1 MTAKIFEC
9 QMQMYKFSFEKQT
22 EKGKILFLA
31 PRNVKKYYKQKT
43 FLQNNFVYKINL
55 FTFAA

>member
-1 MTAKIFEC
+1 MTAKIFKC

-31 PRNVKKYYKQKT
+31 IKMLKNIIIE
-43 FLQNNFVYKINL
+43 NF
-55 FTFAA
+55 FAK

>member
-31 PRNVKKYYKQKT
+31 IKMLKKHYKRKV
-43 FLQNNFVYKINL
+43 FCKIIL
-55 FTFAA
+55 FIK